1 MSPDV
6 TIPRETARERAEALR
21 EHAKQ
26 CPPMS
31 SMAADLRAAADV
43 LDPPAPPLT
52 LAQEA
57 TVERFEAE
65 GWYRHRVLPKILSG
79 EWTDTIETVTAVLD
93 LAARDP
99 LRLLAEHGT
108 PLTEEPPEGTLL
120 LVVPRGG
127 GTPWVAWMGFSS
139 WVYLNANG
147 TVYRLGGAS

>member
-1 MSPDV
+1 MSDDV

-31 SMAADLRAAADV
+31 SMAADLRAAADL
-43 LDPPAPPLT
+43 LDRPAPPLT

-57 TVERFEAE
+57 TVEYLVGAGMDRPAATRDVRS
-65 GWYRHRVLPKILSG
+65 GLPSRERLI
-79 EWTDTIETVTAVLD
+79 TAVLD

-108 PLTEEPPEGTLL
+108 PLTEEPPWGTVM
-120 LVVPRGG
+120 LVVRRGG
-127 GTPWVAWMGFSS
+127 YPPFVAIMGQIR
-139 WVYLNANG
+139 WDRLTACG

>member
-1 MSPDV
+1 MSDDV

-31 SMAADLRAAADV
+31 IMAADLRAAAD
-43 LDPPAPPLT
+43 LLYPPAPPLT

-57 TVERFEAE
+57 TVERLVADGNERDYATDWVRD
-65 GWYRHRVLPKILSG
+65 GRV
-79 EWTDTIETVTAVLD
+79 VTAGAKAILD
-93 LAARDP
+93 FAARDP

-108 PLTEEPPEGTLL
+108 PLTSPPPPPGTRV
-120 LVVPRGG
+120 LVVPRNGG
-127 GTPWVAWMGFSS
+127 NPWT
-139 WVYLNANG
+139 ANSVMWNWEQLTDCR

>member
-1 MSPDV
+1 MSDDV

-31 SMAADLRAAADV
+31 SMAADLRAAADL
-43 LDPPAPPLT
+43 LDRPAPPLT

-57 TVERFEAE
+57 TVEYLVGAGMDRPAATRDVRS
-65 GWYRHRVLPKILSG
+65 GLPSRERLI
-79 EWTDTIETVTAVLD
+79 TAVLD

-108 PLTEEPPEGTLL
+108 PLTEAPPEGTWV
-120 LVVPRGG
+120 LVVPSDGKR
-127 GTPWVAWMGFSS
+127 PWVAWAGGWAWDS
-139 WVYLNANG
+139 LDEG
-147 TVYRLGGAS
+147 CTVYRLGGAS